1 MIDYFF
7 NNEEKKEIYV
17 SLCLE
22 NMLTNI
28 ESNTKSS
35 NKNNTL
41 ANIQVESM
49 LAPLSIDTL
58 METKQIFDYDIFNC
72 NININNHT
80 YYEEVE
86 KVFKKLLVNNINK

>member
-1 MIDYFF
+1 MKK
-7 NNEEKKEIYV
+7 KKEIYV

-41 ANIQVESM
+41 ANIRRRYVSTI
-49 LAPLSIDTL
+49 LSRHFL
-58 METKQIFDYDIFNC
+58 
-72 NININNHT
+72 
-80 YYEEVE
+80 E
-86 KVFKKLLVNNINK
+86 K